1 MPRKSAQSDIIQ
13 AYAIQQIVSGH
24 RSTDTIRSIKDLY
37 KTSISTAERH
47 FKRAKQA
54 IAKTMPDIAEY
65 RPIIIARYEQQYRD
79 CEQIEK
85 TETKVRLQRD
95 INDSMARLTGADQP
109 QPKSVNIFQFFPARD
124 QTGRIKVDIPAEYS
138 VDAPETAQDGPG
150 DDLDDRPIRMLVPG
164 GAR

>member
-1 MPRKSAQSDIIQ
+1 MARKSAQSDIIQ
-13 AYAIQQIVSGH
+13 AYAIQQIVAGH
-24 RSTDTIRSIKDLY
+24 RSTDIVRSIKDLY

-65 RPIIIARYEQQYRD
+65 RPIIIARYEQQYKD

-109 QPKSVNIFQFFPARD
+109 APKSVNIFQFFPIKDSA
-124 QTGRIKVDIPAEYS
+124 GRVQVDIPTEYS
-138 VDAPETAQDGPG
+138 VDAPEAAQDGPG
-150 DDLDDRPIRMLVPG
+150 DDLDEAPRRMVPG